1 MSTNEVIKTENNL
14 TKYLNSNA
22 IQRYLTD
29 VIGNNKDKFI
39 TNLISVC
46 NQNKDLQK
54 CTSLSL
60 MSGALA
66 ATTLNL
72 NLNSSF
78 GYAYLVPFKNNKL
91 TREKGYDVFEAQF
104 QIGYKG
110 FIQLALRTG
119 EYRKINAIPI
129 YKSQFKSWDALT
141 EDLELN
147 NLDDFKDDEV
157 VGYVA
162 YFRLNNGFEKTI
174 YWSLGKMQKHADTYS
189 QAFKI
194 EISEKIK
201 KGEIADKDMWR
212 YSSYWYK
219 DFDGMALKTMLRQ
232 LLSKWGILSEEL
244 QKALEDDQTIIN
256 GNDKVYNDNLL
267 PDDEPKQ
274 QSINDINALALA
286 PKQEENKDITVNIV
300 PINSQPPKEL
310 LRQELL
316 NRGATDEEAG
326 KWLYNKSD
334 DVYLQYLNDPAS
346 IDNILIDM
354 KGF

>member
-1 MSTNEVIKTENNL
+1 MSNDLTKTESNSL
-14 TKYLNSNA
+14 TKYLNSQS
-22 IQRYLTD
+22 IQSYLSD
-29 VIGNNKDKFI
+29 VIGNNKDKFV
-39 TNLISVC
+39 TNLVSVC

-72 NLNSSF
+72 NLNTSF

-119 EYRKINAIPI
+119 EYRKINAIPV

-141 EDLELN
+141 EDLQLN

-189 QAFKI
+189 QAFNLA
-194 EISEKIK
+194 ISEKIK
-201 KGEIADKDMWR
+201 KGEIPEKDMWR

-232 LLSKWGILSEEL
+232 ILSKWGILSEEL
-244 QKALEDDQTIIN
+244 QKALEDDQSVIN
-256 GNDKVYNDNLL
+256 GDKNIYIDNLIE
-267 PDDEPKQ
+267 DEQKPNN
-274 QSINDINALALA
+274 INDINSL
-286 PKQEENKDITVNIV
+286 KQKSNDIEVTIETET
-300 PINSQPPKEL
+300 PKEQ
-310 LRQELL
+310 LRKELL
-316 NRGATDEEAG
+316 NRGATDEETG

-346 IDNILIDM
+346 IDEILIEI

>member
-1 MSTNEVIKTENNL
+1 MNTNEVIKTENNL

-119 EYRKINAIPI
+119 EYRKINAMPI
-129 YKSQFKSWDALT
+129 FKGQFRSWNALT
-141 EDLELN
+141 EEIALN
-147 NLDDFKDDEV
+147 EFSDFEDNEV
-157 VGYVA
+157 IGYVT

-174 YWSLGKMQKHADTYS
+174 YWSKAKMEKHADTYS
-189 QAFKI
+189 QAFNI
-194 EISEKIK
+194 AISEKIK

-267 PDDEPKQ
+267 PDDEPRE
-274 QSINDINALALA
+274 QSINDINALALT
-286 PKQEENKDITVNIV
+286 PKQEENKDITVDTV
-300 PINSQPPKEL
+300 PINSQPPEEL

-346 IDNILIDM
+346 IDTILEEM
-354 KGF
+354 RWV

>member
-1 MSTNEVIKTENNL
+1 MSRNEVIKTENSL

-29 VIGNNKDKFI
+29 VIGKNKDKFI

-119 EYRKINAIPI
+119 EYRKINAMPI
-129 YKSQFKSWDALT
+129 FKEQFRSWNALT
-141 EDLELN
+141 EEIALN
-147 NLDDFKDDEV
+147 EFSDFEDNEV
-157 VGYVA
+157 IGYVA
-162 YFRLNNGFEKTI
+162 YFKLNNGFEKTI
-174 YWSLGKMQKHADTYS
+174 YWSKTKMEKHADTYS

-194 EISEKIK
+194 EIAEKIK
-201 KGEIADKDMWR
+201 QKLIKESEMWK

-267 PDDEPKQ
+267 PDDEPRK

-286 PKQEENKDITVNIV
+286 PKQEENKNITVDIV

-310 LRQELL
+310 ITKELM
-316 NRGATDEEAG
+316 NRGLTQEEAG
-326 KWLYNKSD
+326 KWCYGKSD
-334 DVYLQYLNDPAS
+334 DIFNSYLNDPAS
-346 IDNILIDM
+346 IDTILEEII
-354 KGF
+354 GF

>member
-174 YWSLGKMQKHADTYS
+174 YWSKTKMEKHADTYS

-194 EISEKIK
+194 EIAEKIK
-201 KGEIADKDMWR
+201 QKLIKESEMWK

-267 PDDEPKQ
+267 PDDEPREQ
-274 QSINDINALALA
+274 NINDINALALT
-286 PKQEENKDITVNIV
+286 PKQEENKDITVDIV
-300 PINSQPPKEL
+300 TINSQPPKEL